1 MPTTTAS
8 PLPRVVILGTG
19 GTMAA
24 AATATTNTTDYELTH
39 GIEAVLAAVLEM
51 RAYARV
57 SAEQAV
63 NLPSQEVD
71 NATLLRLAL
80 RINDLLASNDVDA
93 VVVTHGTDTME
104 ETAYFLNLV
113 VKNVKPVVFVGAM
126 RPSTALSADGP
137 LNLLNAIKVAAS
149 QIAAGKGVLLVLKD
163 CIGAARH
170 MVKTY
175 TTSTGAFAAPEYGCI
190 GTVVGANVD
199 LHSQPLRKHTIATD
213 FDVARIAALP
223 QVDIVYGY
231 QNAGSYLIDAAINA
245 GAKGIVYAGT
255 GNGTLSEAAKR
266 GAARARAQGV
276 AFVRASRVGGGTVT
290 GHRYD
295 SELDTVAANSL
306 TPQKARILLALALT
320 ITPDRELL
328 QGYFDQY

>member
-1 MPTTTAS
+1 MPTTTAT

-19 GTMAA
+19 GTIAA
-24 AATATTNTTDYELTH
+24 AAAVATNTTDYELTH
-39 GIEAVLAAVLEM
+39 GIETVLAAVPEM
-51 RAYARV
+51 QAYAQV
-57 SAEQAV
+57 SAEQVV
-63 NLPSQEVD
+63 NLPSQEID

-80 RINDLLASNDVDA
+80 RINDLLASNDVDGI
-93 VVVTHGTDTME
+93 VVTHGTDTME

-113 VKNVKPVVFVGAM
+113 VKSVKPVVFVGAM

-137 LNLLNAIKVAAS
+137 LNLLNSIKVAAS
-149 QIAAGKGVLLVLKD
+149 PIAAGKGVLLVLND

-170 MVKTY
+170 MVKTH
-175 TTSTGAFAAPEYGCI
+175 TTATGAFRSQEFGCI
-190 GTVVGANVD
+190 GTVVDANVD
-199 LHSQPLRKHTIATD
+199 FHSQPLRTHTIASD
-213 FDVARIAALP
+213 FDVAHIAALP

-255 GNGTLSEAAKR
+255 GNGTLSEAAKC
-266 GAARARAQGV
+266 GAARAREQGV
-276 AFVRASRVGGGTVT
+276 VFVRATRVGGGTVT
-290 GHRYD
+290 GHRFD

-306 TPQKARILLALALT
+306 NPQKARILLALALT
-320 ITPDRELL
+320 ITSDRRRL